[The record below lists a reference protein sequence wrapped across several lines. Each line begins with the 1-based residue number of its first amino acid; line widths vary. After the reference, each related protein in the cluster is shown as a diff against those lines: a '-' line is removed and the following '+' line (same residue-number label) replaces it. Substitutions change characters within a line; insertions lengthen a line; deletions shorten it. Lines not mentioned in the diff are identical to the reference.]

1 MYYYSVGFCWTNNGH
16 KWKQACEPFLTNENT
31 EGRGKQQ
38 HLYIY
43 IFAFTLW
50 FNPEIFTEKTIIK
63 RSCFSYNTEIHT
75 SYTYDF
81 KQVIILLIFNHN
93 CQAIQRIEDVLG
105 HCKKQGLRKQF
116 VLMECLLCVMQCR
129 IPSSPLPHHLK
140 KGRHLKN
147 MSWYYEKNT
156 IWWMASLAMEN
167 PQFDS
172 TLSGWITSNL
182 SISVKEAVIEIFKTN
197 YLIQLIILCKHIN
210 QLFLFMIRGFY
221 IYVCIYTHI

>member
-147 MSWYYEKNT
+147 MS
-156 IWWMASLAMEN
+156 
-167 PQFDS
+167 
-172 TLSGWITSNL
+172 
-182 SISVKEAVIEIFKTN
+182 
-197 YLIQLIILCKHIN
+197 
-210 QLFLFMIRGFY
+210 
-221 IYVCIYTHI
+221 